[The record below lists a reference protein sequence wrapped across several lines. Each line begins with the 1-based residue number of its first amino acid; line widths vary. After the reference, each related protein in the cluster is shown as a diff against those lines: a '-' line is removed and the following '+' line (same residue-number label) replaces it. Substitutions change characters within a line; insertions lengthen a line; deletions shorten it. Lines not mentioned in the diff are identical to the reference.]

1 MANSTVSSPGKPAPR
16 RLLKFLAKAHVFL
29 HRLSGGRL
37 FNTMEGTE
45 VCFVTMTGAKSG
57 RQITIPVLHLPYK
70 GAVLLVASQTGRDS
84 NPVWYKNIM
93 KTPDI
98 EVRHRRDTLK
108 LRAREATT
116 EEKAELWPVC
126 DAIYPDFAL
135 YRARTTR
142 DIPILVCEPR

>member
-1 MANSTVSSPGKPAPR
+1 MATSTVSSPGKPAPR
-16 RLLKFLAKAHVFL
+16 RLLKFLTKAHVFL

-37 FNTMEGTE
+37 FNTMEGKE

-57 RQITIPVLHLPYK
+57 REITIPVLYLPHK

-84 NPVWYKNIM
+84 NPIWYKNIM

-98 EVRHRRDTLK
+98 VVRHRRDTLRV
-108 LRAREATT
+108 RAREATT
-116 EEKAELWPVC
+116 EEKVELWPVC
-126 DAIYPDFAL
+126 DAVYSDFAL